1 VTKHHRFIALITALL
16 DVRRVAVASAFTGL
30 VELDRPRRPL
40 RSACTGPCHGVHRT
54 LAGTV
59 ALTADV
65 LGQAELMSRRCRR
78 VPPSRS
84 SLAGFRFPREVIVLA
99 VRSMPLS

>member
-1 VTKHHRFIALITALL
+1 VSRIFHHPTRPHL
-16 DVRRVAVASAFTGL
+16 D
-30 VELDRPRRPL
+30 
-40 RSACTGPCHGVHRT
+40 
-54 LAGTV
+54 GTV

-65 LGQAELMSRRCRR
+65 LGQAELMRRRRR

-99 VRSMPLS
+99 VRWYLRYGLMPLWVSSR